1 MLSYNHSMG
10 ECDLLPERVA
20 ASAEEIGLRRDALI
34 LVGLSGGP
42 DSTALL
48 DAFRRLG
55 YSVAAAHYH
64 HGLRAEADADA
75 RAAENLARRLG
86 VPFVL
91 GKAEDEGTPI
101 PKTGT
106 EEAARERR
114 YRFLFSAARQLGARA
129 VAVGHTYDDRAET
142 VLMHIIRGT
151 GIHGLA
157 ALRPRAILPRWD
169 ENIPL
174 VRPLLGVRRAETIA
188 YCACRGLPV
197 RWDWTNWQRKYL
209 RNRVRLDLLPRLSS
223 ENPAIAKALWRLG
236 EVAAAEDELLE
247 NLARRVLEKTA
258 VQQGKGYI
266 GLRRSAL
273 LAEPLALQRRTL
285 KLAARLLGAEEV
297 PFSAIADALRAARS
311 TSGRARPWYAGVFLL
326 AEDDV
331 LWLTRSPEALPAE
344 AFPQMPA
351 ERPIPLRFGSKVELA
366 NGWEFRL
373 GEPVPLPQNWRE
385 QSAPHSVWLDADAF
399 VQPLIL
405 RPPRVGDRIAP
416 LGMGGRSQKIGDVFT
431 NAKIPLR
438 ARGRWPLL
446 CAGGEVVWLPM
457 LRISETARI
466 RPATRLAVKVSVL
479 KRE

>member
-1 MLSYNHSMG
+1 MAQKSTCPPLV
-10 ECDLLPERVA
+10 EKV
-20 ASAEEIGLRRDALI
+20 SALAEQIGLRRDALI
-34 LVGLSGGP
+34 LVGLSGGA

-48 DAFRRLG
+48 DALHRLG
-55 YSVAAAHYH
+55 YAVAAAHYH

-75 RAAENLARRLG
+75 RAAESFARALG

-91 GKAEDEGTPI
+91 GKAEDEGAPI

-114 YRFLFSAARQLGARA
+114 YRFLFAAARKLGAQA

-157 ALRPRAILPRWD
+157 ALRPRSILPKWD
-169 ENIPL
+169 ESIPL

-188 YCACRGLPV
+188 YCACRGLPI
-197 RWDWTNWQRKYL
+197 RWDRTNWHREYL
-209 RNRVRLDLLPRLSS
+209 RNRVRLDWLPRLSS
-223 ENPAIAKALWRLG
+223 ENPAIADALWRLG

-247 NLARRVLEKTA
+247 NLARRALKKAA

-273 LAEPLALQRRTL
+273 LAEPLALQRRAV
-285 KLAARLLGAEEV
+285 KLAAQTLGVEDA
-297 PFSAIADALRAARS
+297 PFSAIANALQAARS
-311 TSGRARPWYAGVFLL
+311 ADRRARPWHGGIFLL
-326 AEDDV
+326 SENDV

-351 ERPIPLRFGSKVELA
+351 EHPIPLQFGAEVELA
-366 NGWEFRL
+366 GGWKFRL
-373 GEPVPLPQNWRE
+373 GEPVPIPQNWRE
-385 QSAPHSVWLDADAF
+385 QSAPHSVWLDADALA
-399 VQPLIL
+399 QPLIL
-405 RPPRVGDRIAP
+405 RPPRPGDRIAP
-416 LGMGGRSQKIGDVFT
+416 LGMGSRSQKVGDAFT

-446 CAGGEVVWLPM
+446 CAGNEIVWLPL
-457 LRISETARI
+457 LRIGEAARI
-466 RPATRLAVKVSVL
+466 RPTTRLAVNASVL

>member
-1 MLSYNHSMG
+1 MR
-10 ECDLLPERVA
+10 ECDFLPERVA
-20 ASAEEIGLRRDALI
+20 AAAEEIGLRRDALI

-48 DAFRRLG
+48 EAFHRLG

-75 RAAENLARRLG
+75 RAAENLACALG

-101 PKTGT
+101 PETGT
-106 EEAARERR
+106 EEAARARR
-114 YRFLFSAARQLGARA
+114 YRFLFAAARNLGAQA

-157 ALRPRAILPRWD
+157 ALRLRSVLPQWD
-169 ENIPL
+169 KAIPL

-188 YCACRGLPV
+188 YCACRGLPI
-197 RWDWTNWQRKYL
+197 RWDRTNWQRKYL

-223 ENPAIAKALWRLG
+223 ENPAIADALWRLG

-273 LAEPLALQRRTL
+273 LAEPLALQRRAL
-285 KLAARLLGAEEV
+285 KLAAQALGVEEV
-297 PFSAIADALRAARS
+297 PFSAIADALQAARS
-311 TSGRARPWYAGVFLL
+311 AGGRARPWHGGIFLL
-326 AEDDV
+326 PENVV

-351 ERPIPLRFGSKVELA
+351 EPPIHLHFGAEVELA
-366 NGWEFRL
+366 GGWKFRL

-385 QSAPHSVWLDADAF
+385 QSAPHSVWLDADALA
-399 VQPLIL
+399 QPLIL
-405 RPPRVGDRIAP
+405 RPPRSGDRIAP
-416 LGMGGRSQKIGDVFT
+416 LGMGGGSQKIGDVFT

-446 CAGGEVVWLPM
+446 CAGGEIVWLPL
-457 LRISETARI
+457 LRVGEAARI
-466 RPATRLAVKVSVL
+466 RPTTRLAVNASVL